1 MSISMEKHILSI
13 LIVTLF
19 VIIIFTIPYLLEIK
33 ISPMILFSSLVMIS
47 VYIILSL
54 EIIHR
59 TSIAIFGA
67 LILLIASML
76 LGIIIPKDAL
86 HFVIEVIDFNTIGLL
101 LGMMII
107 VAILG
112 ETGIFNWVGV
122 KAIRLSKGNLWK
134 LMLIL
139 CTFTAVTSMFVDNVT
154 IILLMVPVTLS
165 IFRPLH
171 ISPLPF
177 ILGQTL
183 ASNIGG
189 AATLIGD
196 PPNIIIGSAAN
207 IDFNS
212 FFINMAPPVFVTF
225 LLGIFLLKIIFR
237 KELKNT
243 INIAGKFRSVHEES
257 LIKDKSLLQS
267 CIIVLA
273 GVIFLFVIQGTI
285 GIEVSIIALGGAAI
299 LLIVTRA
306 HVEKVLQEVDWA
318 TLIFFAGLFVVV
330 GVLEEVGLIALLAK
344 ILIGITGGDPWIT
357 FHAVIWM
364 SAIASAFIDNIPF
377 TATMVPIIETLNSS
391 PSINSVFGSSNISPL
406 WWALALGADFGGNG
420 TLIGSSAGVVAAGM
434 ALKYGYKI
442 GFIRWFKIGFPFMI
456 LTVALGSVILIV
468 SDIVIFV
475 NQYSI

>member
-1 MSISMEKHILSI
+1 MEKHILSI
-13 LIVTLF
+13 LIVISFATLT
-19 VIIIFTIPYLLEIK
+19 FTIPYILDIK
-33 ISPMILFSSLVMIS
+33 ISPMISISSIITIS
-47 VYIILSL
+47 IYVILSL

-67 LILLIASML
+67 LILLIACML
-76 LGIIIPKDAL
+76 LGIIVPKDTL

-107 VAILG
+107 VAVLG
-112 ETGIFNWVGV
+112 ETGIFNWIGV
-122 KAIRLSKGNLWK
+122 KALRLSKGNLWK

-139 CTFTAVTSMFVDNVT
+139 CIFTAFTSMFVDNVT

-165 IFRPLH
+165 IFKAIH

-207 IDFNS
+207 IDFNT
-212 FFINMAPPVFVTF
+212 FFINMAPPVVLT
-225 LLGIFLLKIIFR
+225 LLFGVFLLKIIFR

-243 INIAGKFRSVHEES
+243 IIIAGKFKTVQEES
-257 LIKDKSLLQS
+257 LIKDKFLLKSSL
-267 CIIVLA
+267 IVLA
-273 GVIFLFVIQGTI
+273 GVIFLFVVQGII
-285 GIEVSIIALGGAAI
+285 GIEVSIIALGGAAV
-299 LLIVTRA
+299 LLIITRA

-330 GVLEEVGLIALLAK
+330 GILEEVGLISLLAK
-344 ILIGITGGDPWIT
+344 VLIGITGGDPWIT
-357 FHAVIWM
+357 FHSVIWM

-377 TATMVPIIETLNSS
+377 TATMVPIIETLNSNTD
-391 PSINSVFGSSNISPL
+391 INSVFGGLNTNPL

-434 ALKYGYKI
+434 ALKYGHKI
-442 GFIRWFKIGFPFMI
+442 SFIRWFKIGFPFMI
-456 LTVALGSVILIV
+456 FTVALGSIILMLMTLI
-468 SDIVIFV
+468 SL
-475 NQYSI
+475 

>member
-1 MSISMEKHILSI
+1 MISSIMEKKHIFSI
-13 LIVTLF
+13 LIVTSFAIL
-19 VIIIFTIPYLLEIK
+19 IFSVPYFFEIK
-33 ISPMILFSSLVMIS
+33 ISPMILFSSVVMVSIY
-47 VYIILSL
+47 VILSF

-67 LILLIASML
+67 LILVIASLL
-76 LGIIIPKDAL
+76 LGIIIPEDTL

-122 KAIRLSKGNLWK
+122 KAMQLSKGNLWK

-139 CTFTAVTSMFVDNVT
+139 CIFTAITSMFVDNVT
-154 IILLMVPVTLS
+154 IILLMVPVTVS
-165 IFRPLH
+165 IFKALN
-171 ISPLPF
+171 ISPIPF
-177 ILGQTL
+177 VLGQTL

-212 FFINMAPPVFVTF
+212 FFINMAPPVAVTF
-225 LLGIFLLKIIFR
+225 LLGIFLLRVIFR
-237 KELKNT
+237 KELKQK
-243 INIAGKFRSVHEES
+243 ISLAGKFKTVVDEES

-267 CIIVLA
+267 SIIVLS
-273 GVIFLFVIQGTI
+273 GIIFLFVIQGAI
-285 GIEVSIIALGGAAI
+285 GIEVSIIALAGASI
-299 LLIVTRA
+299 LLIITRA

-330 GVLEEVGLIALLAK
+330 GILEEVGLIALLAK
-344 ILIGITGGDPWIT
+344 ILIAITGGEPWLT
-357 FHAVIWM
+357 FHAIIWM

-377 TATMVPIIETLNSS
+377 TATMVPIIETLNTSN
-391 PSINSVFGSSNISPL
+391 SITSLFGSLNTSPL
-406 WWALALGADFGGNG
+406 WWALALGADLGGNG
-420 TLIGSSAGVVAAGM
+420 TLIGSSAGVVAAGISI
-434 ALKYGYKI
+434 KYGHKI
-442 GFIRWFKIGFPFMI
+442 SFIRWFKIGFPFMI
-456 LTVALGSVILIV
+456 LTVALGSVILMLMTLL
-468 SDIVIFV
+468 SL
-475 NQYSI
+475 

>member
-1 MSISMEKHILSI
+1 MEKKHIISI
-13 LIVTLF
+13 LIVASF
-19 VIIIFTIPYLLEIK
+19 AIIIFSVPYFFEIK
-33 ISPMILFSSLVMIS
+33 ISSMILFSSIVMIS
-47 VYIILSL
+47 IYVILSL

-67 LILLIASML
+67 LILLIASLL
-76 LGIIIPKDAL
+76 LGIIIPEDTL

-112 ETGIFNWVGV
+112 ETGIFNWVGFN
-122 KAIRLSKGNLWK
+122 AIRLSKGNLWK

-139 CTFTAVTSMFVDNVT
+139 CVFTAITSMFVDNVT

-165 IFRPLH
+165 IFKAIH
-171 ISPLPF
+171 ISPIPF

-212 FFINMAPPVFVTF
+212 FFINMAPPIFVTF
-225 LLGIFLLKIIFR
+225 LFGIFLLKMIFR
-237 KELKNT
+237 KELKNKISLVGILRT
-243 INIAGKFRSVHEES
+243 VNEES
-257 LIKDKSLLQS
+257 LIKDKSLLRS

-273 GVIFLFVIQGTI
+273 GIIFLFIIQGAI
-285 GIEVSIIALGGAAI
+285 GIEISIIALGGAAT
-299 LLIVTRA
+299 LLIITRA
-306 HVEKVLQEVDWA
+306 NVEKVLQEVDWA

-330 GVLEEVGLIALLAK
+330 GILEEIGLISLLAK
-344 ILIGITGGDPWIT
+344 ILIGVTGGDPWTT
-357 FHAVIWM
+357 FHAVIWI

-391 PSINSVFGSSNISPL
+391 NSIDSLFGSLNTSPL
-406 WWALALGADFGGNG
+406 WWALALGADLGGNG
-420 TLIGSSAGVVAAGM
+420 TLIGSSAGVVAVGIS
-434 ALKYGYKI
+434 LKYGHKI
-442 GFIRWFKIGFPFMI
+442 GFIHWFKIGFPFMI
-456 LTVALGSVILIV
+456 LTVALGSVILMLMTLL
-468 SDIVIFV
+468 SL
-475 NQYSI
+475 

>member
-1 MSISMEKHILSI
+1 MIS
-13 LIVTLF
+13 
-19 VIIIFTIPYLLEIK
+19 
-33 ISPMILFSSLVMIS
+33 FSSIVMIS
-47 VYIILSL
+47 IYVILSL

-76 LGIIIPKDAL
+76 LGIIVPKDTL

-107 VAILG
+107 VAVLG
-112 ETGIFNWVGV
+112 ETGIFNWIGV
-122 KAIRLSKGNLWK
+122 KALRLSKGNLWK

-139 CTFTAVTSMFVDNVT
+139 CIFTAFTSMFVDNVT

-165 IFRPLH
+165 IFKAIH

-212 FFINMAPPVFVTF
+212 FFINMAPPVVVT
-225 LLGIFLLKIIFR
+225 LLFGVFLLKIIFR

-243 INIAGKFRSVHEES
+243 IKIAGKFKMIDEES
-257 LIKDKSLLQS
+257 LIKDKYLLKS
-267 CIIVLA
+267 SIIVLA
-273 GVIFLFVIQGTI
+273 GVIFLFVIQGII
-285 GIEVSIIALGGAAI
+285 GIEVSIIALGGSAV

-330 GVLEEVGLIALLAK
+330 GILEEVGLISLLAK
-344 ILIGITGGDPWIT
+344 VLIGITGGDPWIT

-364 SAIASAFIDNIPF
+364 SAIASAFVDNIPF
-377 TATMVPIIETLNSS
+377 TATMVPIIETLNSNTD
-391 PSINSVFGSSNISPL
+391 INSVFGGLNTNPL

-434 ALKYGYKI
+434 ALKYGHKI
-442 GFIRWFKIGFPFMI
+442 SFIRWFKIGFPFMI
-456 LTVALGSVILIV
+456 FTVALGSIILMLMTLI
-468 SDIVIFV
+468 SL
-475 NQYSI
+475 

>member
-1 MSISMEKHILSI
+1 MMNISMKKHILSI

-19 VIIIFTIPYLLEIK
+19 AIVIFIVPYLLEIK
-33 ISPMILFSSLVMIS
+33 ISPIILFSSIVMIS
-47 VYIILSL
+47 IYVILSL

-67 LILLIASML
+67 LILLITSLL
-76 LGIIIPKDAL
+76 LGIIIPQDAL

-107 VAILG
+107 VAVLG

-139 CTFTAVTSMFVDNVT
+139 CVFTAVTSMFVDNVT

-165 IFRPLH
+165 IFRVLH

-183 ASNIGG
+183 SSNIGG

-212 FFINMAPPVFVTF
+212 FFINMALPVFVTF
-225 LLGIFLLKIIFR
+225 LLGVFLLKIIFR

-243 INIAGKFRSVHEES
+243 INIAGKFKSIHEES

-273 GVIFLFVIQGTI
+273 GVIFLFCNSGNNRNR
-285 GIEVSIIALGGAAI
+285 SFYYC
-299 LLIVTRA
+299 TRR
-306 HVEKVLQEVDWA
+306 
-318 TLIFFAGLFVVV
+318 
-330 GVLEEVGLIALLAK
+330 
-344 ILIGITGGDPWIT
+344 
-357 FHAVIWM
+357 
-364 SAIASAFIDNIPF
+364 
-377 TATMVPIIETLNSS
+377 SS
-391 PSINSVFGSSNISPL
+391 CSFNC
-406 WWALALGADFGGNG
+406 
-420 TLIGSSAGVVAAGM
+420 
-434 ALKYGYKI
+434 YKS
-442 GFIRWFKIGFPFMI
+442 
-456 LTVALGSVILIV
+456 TC
-468 SDIVIFV
+468 
-475 NQYSI
+475 

>member
-19 VIIIFTIPYLLEIK
+19 AIIIFTIPYLLEIK

-47 VYIILSL
+47 VYVILSL

-107 VAILG
+107 VAVLG

-165 IFRPLH
+165 IFRVLH

-225 LLGIFLLKIIFR
+225 LLGVFLLKIIFR

-243 INIAGKFRSVHEES
+243 ISIAGKFRGVHEES
-257 LIKDKSLLQS
+257 LIKDKPLLQS

-273 GVIFLFVIQGTI
+273 GVIFLFIIQGTI
-285 GIEVSIIALGGAAI
+285 GIEVSIIALGGAAV
-299 LLIVTRA
+299 LLIVSRA

-330 GVLEEVGLIALLAK
+330 GVLEEIGLIALLAK
-344 ILIGITGGDPWIT
+344 ILIGVTGGEPWLT

-391 PSINSVFGSSNISPL
+391 PSIHLVFGDLNISPL

-434 ALKYGYKI
+434 SLKYGYKI
-442 GFIRWFKIGFPFMI
+442 SFIRWFKIGFPFMI
-456 LTVALGSVILIV
+456 LTVALGALILMLMTML
-468 SDIVIFV
+468 SL
-475 NQYSI
+475 

>member
-1 MSISMEKHILSI
+1 MEKHILSI
-13 LIVTLF
+13 LIVFSFATLT
-19 VIIIFTIPYLLEIK
+19 FTIPYILDIK
-33 ISPMILFSSLVMIS
+33 ISPVILFSSIIMIS
-47 VYIILSL
+47 IYVILSL

-76 LGIIIPKDAL
+76 LGIIIPKDTL

-107 VAILG
+107 VAVLG
-112 ETGIFNWVGV
+112 ETGIFNWIGV
-122 KAIRLSKGNLWK
+122 KALRLSKGNLWK

-139 CTFTAVTSMFVDNVT
+139 CIFTAFTSMFVDNVT

-165 IFRPLH
+165 IFKAIH

-207 IDFNS
+207 IDFNT
-212 FFINMAPPVFVTF
+212 FFINMAPPVVLT
-225 LLGIFLLKIIFR
+225 LLFGVFLLKIIFR

-243 INIAGKFRSVHEES
+243 IKIAGKFKTIQEES
-257 LIKDKSLLQS
+257 LIKDKFLLKS
-267 CIIVLA
+267 SIIVLA
-273 GVIFLFVIQGTI
+273 GVIFLFVVQGII
-285 GIEVSIIALGGAAI
+285 GIEVSIIALGGAAV

-330 GVLEEVGLIALLAK
+330 GILEEVGLISLLAK
-344 ILIGITGGDPWIT
+344 VLIGITGGDPWIT
-357 FHAVIWM
+357 FHTVIWM

-377 TATMVPIIETLNSS
+377 TATMVPIIETLNSNTD
-391 PSINSVFGSSNISPL
+391 INSIFGDLNTSPL

-434 ALKYGYKI
+434 ALKYGHKI
-442 GFIRWFKIGFPFMI
+442 SFIRWFKIGFPFMI
-456 LTVALGSVILIV
+456 FTVALGSIILMLMTFI
-468 SDIVIFV
+468 SL
-475 NQYSI
+475 

>member
-1 MSISMEKHILSI
+1 MEKHILSV
-13 LIVTLF
+13 LIVSLF
-19 VIIIFTIPYLLEIK
+19 AITIFTIPYLLEIK
-33 ISPMILFSSLVMIS
+33 ISPMILFSSIVMIS
-47 VYIILSL
+47 IYVVLSL
-54 EIIHR
+54 EIVHR

-67 LILLIASML
+67 LVLLIASLL

-107 VAILG
+107 VAVLG

-139 CTFTAVTSMFVDNVT
+139 CTFTAITSMFVDNVT

-165 IFRPLH
+165 IFRVLH

-207 IDFNS
+207 IDFVS
-212 FFINMAPPVFVTF
+212 FFINMAPPVVVTF
-225 LLGIFLLKIIFR
+225 LLGLFLLKIIFR

-243 INIAGKFRSVHEES
+243 INIVGKFRSVHEES
-257 LIKDKSLLQS
+257 LIRDKPLLKNS
-267 CIIVLA
+267 IIVLA

-299 LLIVTRA
+299 LLIITRA

-330 GVLEEVGLIALLAK
+330 GILEEVGLISLLAK
-344 ILIGITGGDPWIT
+344 LLIGVTGGDPWTT

-377 TATMVPIIETLNSS
+377 TATMVPIIETLNST
-391 PSINSVFGSSNISPL
+391 PTIHSIFGDLNFSPL

-420 TLIGSSAGVVAAGM
+420 TLIGSSAGVVAAGIS
-434 ALKYGYKI
+434 LKYGHKI
-442 GFIRWFKIGFPFMI
+442 SFIKWLKIGFPFMI
-456 LTVALGSVILIV
+456 LTVALGSVILMLMTML
-468 SDIVIFV
+468 SL
-475 NQYSI
+475 

>member
-19 VIIIFTIPYLLEIK
+19 AIIIFTIPYLLEIK
-33 ISPMILFSSLVMIS
+33 ISPMMLFSSLVMIS
-47 VYIILSL
+47 VYVILSL

-107 VAILG
+107 VAVLG
-112 ETGIFNWVGV
+112 ETGVFNWVGV

-165 IFRPLH
+165 IFIVLH

-225 LLGIFLLKIIFR
+225 VLGVFLLKIIFR

-243 INIAGKFRSVHEES
+243 ISIAGKFRGVHEES
-257 LIKDKSLLQS
+257 LIKINH
-267 CIIVLA
+267 CFRAVL
-273 GVIFLFVIQGTI
+273 
-285 GIEVSIIALGGAAI
+285 
-299 LLIVTRA
+299 
-306 HVEKVLQEVDWA
+306 
-318 TLIFFAGLFVVV
+318 
-330 GVLEEVGLIALLAK
+330 
-344 ILIGITGGDPWIT
+344 
-357 FHAVIWM
+357 
-364 SAIASAFIDNIPF
+364 
-377 TATMVPIIETLNSS
+377 
-391 PSINSVFGSSNISPL
+391 
-406 WWALALGADFGGNG
+406 
-420 TLIGSSAGVVAAGM
+420 
-434 ALKYGYKI
+434 
-442 GFIRWFKIGFPFMI
+442 
-456 LTVALGSVILIV
+456 
-468 SDIVIFV
+468 
-475 NQYSI
+475 

>member
-1 MSISMEKHILSI
+1 MEKPILSI

-19 VIIIFTIPYLLEIK
+19 GIAIFMVSHFFEIN
-33 ISPMILFSSLVMIS
+33 ISPFILFSSIVMVSIY
-47 VYIILSL
+47 VILSF

-67 LILLIASML
+67 LILVIASL
-76 LGIIIPKDAL
+76 LFGIIHPKETL

-139 CTFTAVTSMFVDNVT
+139 CIFTAFTSMFVDNVT

-165 IFRPLH
+165 IFKALH
-171 ISPLPF
+171 ISPLQF

-212 FFINMAPPVFVTF
+212 FFINMAPPVVVTF
-225 LLGIFLLKIIFR
+225 LLGLFLLRIIFI
-237 KELKNT
+237 KELKIT
-243 INIAGKFRSVHEES
+243 INIAGKFRSVDEES
-257 LIKDKSLLQS
+257 LIKDKSLLKS
-267 CIIVLA
+267 SIIVLA

-285 GIEVSIIALGGAAI
+285 EVSIISLGGAAT
-299 LLIVTRA
+299 LLIITRA

-330 GVLEEVGLIALLAK
+330 GVLEEVGLIAVLAK
-344 ILIGITGGDPWIT
+344 ILIGITGGEPWIT
-357 FHAVIWM
+357 FHAIIWM

-391 PSINSVFGSSNISPL
+391 TSINSI
-406 WWALALGADFGGNG
+406 FGG
-420 TLIGSSAGVVAAGM
+420 
-434 ALKYGYKI
+434 
-442 GFIRWFKIGFPFMI
+442 
-456 LTVALGSVILIV
+456 
-468 SDIVIFV
+468 
-475 NQYSI
+475 

>member
-1 MSISMEKHILSI
+1 MEKPILSI

-19 VIIIFTIPYLLEIK
+19 GIAIFMVSHFFEIN
-33 ISPMILFSSLVMIS
+33 ISPFILFSSIVMVSIY
-47 VYIILSL
+47 VILSF

-67 LILLIASML
+67 LILVIASL
-76 LGIIIPKDAL
+76 LVGIIPPKETL

-107 VAILG
+107 VAVLG
-112 ETGIFNWVGV
+112 ETGVFNWVGV
-122 KAIRLSKGNLWK
+122 KAIRFSRGNLWK
-134 LMLIL
+134 LMIIL
-139 CTFTAVTSMFVDNVT
+139 CVFTGITSMFVDNVT

-165 IFRPLH
+165 IFRSLKV
-171 ISPLPF
+171 SPIPF

-212 FFINMAPPVFVTF
+212 FFINMAPPVVVTF
-225 LLGIFLLKIIFR
+225 LLGLFLLRIIFI
-237 KELKNT
+237 KELKIT
-243 INIAGKFRSVHEES
+243 INIAGKFRSVDEES
-257 LIKDKSLLQS
+257 LIKDKSLLKTS
-267 CIIVLA
+267 IIVLA

-285 GIEVSIIALGGAAI
+285 GIEVSIISLGGAA
-299 LLIVTRA
+299 T
-306 HVEKVLQEVDWA
+306 
-318 TLIFFAGLFVVV
+318 
-330 GVLEEVGLIALLAK
+330 
-344 ILIGITGGDPWIT
+344 ILIGITGGEPWIT
-357 FHAVIWM
+357 FHAIIWM

-391 PSINSVFGSSNISPL
+391 TSINSIFGGLNISPL

-420 TLIGSSAGVVAAGM
+420 TLIGSSAGVVAAGIS
-434 ALKYGYKI
+434 LKYGHKI
-442 GFIRWFKIGFPFMI
+442 SFIRWFKIGFPFMI
-456 LTVALGSVILIV
+456 LTVALGSVILMLMTLL
-468 SDIVIFV
+468 
-475 NQYSI
+475 YL